1 MRTQADEMPDEAAAH
16 CEECNWLARL
26 GALHPDGRC
35 FACGRTTAEV
45 VRQEAEGQSRENRTE
60 D

>member
-1 MRTQADEMPDEAAAH
+1 MRTQADETPGEAAH

-45 VRQEAEGQSRENRTE
+45 VRQEAEGQSRESRTE